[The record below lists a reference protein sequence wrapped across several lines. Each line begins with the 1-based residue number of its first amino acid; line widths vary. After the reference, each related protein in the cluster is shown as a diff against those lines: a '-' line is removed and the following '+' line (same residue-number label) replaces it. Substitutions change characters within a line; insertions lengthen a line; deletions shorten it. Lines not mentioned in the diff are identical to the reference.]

1 MSRKKADSQSS
12 VKYLGF
18 QLKDR
23 ELPTDRSGEAVTRIA
38 VAFRRH
44 RGGPGSDQ
52 ALPHLDPQFSTHSK
66 TFPVMLLKEETGF
79 L

>member
-18 QLKDR
+18 STQGR
-23 ELPTDRSGEAVTRIA
+23 ELPTDGSEEALTRIA
-38 VAFRRH
+38 VATRRH

-52 ALPHLDPQFSTHSK
+52 VLPYLDPQF
-66 TFPVMLLKEETGF
+66 
-79 L
+79 